1 MSEPSSDGP
10 VLFAFD
16 GSEHAKAAI
25 EAAGEQLWTG
35 REALV
40 LTVWEPLQ
48 SVPFWGSPTAVV
60 PQDISA
66 EVVER
71 ADEVAQQGAELATAA
86 GFAAEPLVEGGSPV
100 WSRITEVAEERD
112 AAIVV
117 LGSHGRSGVAYALM
131 GSVAT
136 AVAHN
141 SRRPVMIIRGPS
153 D

>member
-1 MSEPSSDGP
+1 MSDASDGP

-16 GSEHAKAAI
+16 GSEHAEAAI
-25 EAAGEQLWTG
+25 GTAGQQL
-35 REALV
+35 RPDRAALV
-40 LTVWEPLQ
+40 LTIWEPLQ
-48 SVPFWGSPTAVV
+48 SVPFWGSPTAIV

-71 ADEVAQQGAELATAA
+71 ADEVAQQGAERAAAA

-100 WSRITEVAEERD
+100 WSRITEIADERD
-112 AAIVV
+112 AAIIV

-141 SRRPVMIIRGPS
+141 SKRPVMIAHSSS